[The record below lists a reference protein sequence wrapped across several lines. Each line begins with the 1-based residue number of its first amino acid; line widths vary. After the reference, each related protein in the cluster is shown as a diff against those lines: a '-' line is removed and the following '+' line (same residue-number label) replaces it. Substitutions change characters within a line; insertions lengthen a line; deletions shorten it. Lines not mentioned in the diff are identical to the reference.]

1 MLPWLQPLLPQFM
14 TVILLMVRVLKNY
27 VSFDFPDI
35 ADGIVTAEFPIGN
48 SAEGDWQRRHRK
60 RAAAVSSVRADPC
73 YVALYYELLLVHKC
87 MPCVP
92 DSLDRTVPKRGW
104 ERSIQDWRIELAAL
118 YKAYGVS

>member
-1 MLPWLQPLLPQFM
+1 M
-14 TVILLMVRVLKNY
+14 TMMLLMVRVLKKY
-27 VSFDFPDI
+27 ALFDFPDI

-60 RAAAVSSVRADPC
+60 RAAAVSIVRADPC

-92 DSLDRTVPKRGW
+92 DSLDRIVSKRRW
-104 ERSIQDWRIELAAL
+104 ERSIQDWRIVLAAL